1 VKFEEI
7 FSGNRFF
14 MYNMHISQTKAERE
28 ISKAQKLIWEKDAEL
43 LAAEESRHFLM
54 CYQYRIR

>member
-43 LAAEESRHFLM
+43 LAAEESRHF
-54 CYQYRIR
+54 